1 MRELVSEEDLV
12 RARSD
17 PAFRQQMLADNLER
31 LLGALNKMRR
41 VGGES
46 PEAARQIREGVD
58 LAVKLADR
66 LQRGGLSSG
75 PRAA

>member
-46 PEAARQIREGVD
+46 PEAAR
-58 LAVKLADR
+58 
-66 LQRGGLSSG
+66 
-75 PRAA
+75 

>member
-1 MRELVSEEDLV
+1 MSDIVSEDDLV
-12 RARSD
+12 RARRD
-17 PAFRQQMLADNLER
+17 PAFRQQMLADHLER
-31 LLGALNKMRR
+31 LLDALNKMRR
-41 VGGES
+41 TNDAS

-66 LQRGGLSSG
+66 LQQNASQPG